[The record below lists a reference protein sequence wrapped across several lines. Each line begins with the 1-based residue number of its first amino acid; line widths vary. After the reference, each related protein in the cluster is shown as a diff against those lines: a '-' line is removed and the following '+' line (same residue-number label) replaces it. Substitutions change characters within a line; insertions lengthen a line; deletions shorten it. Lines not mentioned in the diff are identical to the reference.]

1 MKNIE
6 IYQSEKNQRWY
17 FRIKANN
24 GEIIAVGSE
33 TDGYVSKR
41 DAERGVNAV
50 LRVCQALPDP
60 DTVAMPFHA
69 SPKVSEAI
77 MELVDQLTDQSE
89 STFTL
94 EAEIG
99 DIKIAVTR
107 TKPQN

>member
-33 TDGYVSKR
+33 TDGYASER
-41 DAERGVNAV
+41 DAGRGVDAV

-60 DTVAMPFHA
+60 DTTALPFNA
-69 SPKVSEAI
+69 SPKVSEAV

-89 STFTL
+89 DTFRL

-99 DIKIAVTR
+99 DIEITVAR
-107 TKPQN
+107 TKPRN